1 MDNAKP
7 PVLAWMSALV
17 DPKDSTRSMHV
28 SSEDLYSNVA
38 AEHNRRLGLRAVGGR
53 LLRGSSRRLLLLLL
67 VGGPLRGSSRRL
79 LPLPVGGPLRGSSRR
94 LPLLPVGGLLRGSSR
109 RLPLLPLGGL
119 RVNLPSDHFPIRG
132 VGSDSA
138 CRLGKSAGQLT
149 EVLTKGHLVVS
160 FQTRD
165 CPFIITCKYT
175 KSNDITFIKHQLFG
189 NAIHL

>member
-1 MDNAKP
+1 MTRRPCLSTCSHMDNAKP

-38 AEHNRRLGLRAVGGR
+38 AEHNRSLGLRAVGGR
-53 LLRGSSRRLLLLLL
+53 LLRGSSRRLLLLL
-67 VGGPLRGSSRRL
+67 VGGPLRGSSRL

-94 LPLLPVGGLLRGSSR
+94 LPLLPVGGPLRGSSR
-109 RLPLLPLGGL
+109 RLLLLPLGGL
-119 RVNLPSDHFPIRG
+119 RVNLPSDHLPIRG

-149 EVLTKGHLVVS
+149 EVLTKGHLVW
-160 FQTRD
+160 
-165 CPFIITCKYT
+165 CPFKLGIVF
-175 KSNDITFIKHQLFG
+175 SS
-189 NAIHL
+189 